1 MASLID
7 FIVNA
12 IHFLTYRRPTPR
24 KVISA
29 IVINGKVDREYDP
42 KEYEAAK

>member
-1 MASLID
+1 MKLLTAILD
-7 FIVNA
+7 A
-12 IHFLTYRRPTPR
+12 IHFLTYRRPAPR

-29 IVINGKVDREYDP
+29 IVINGKVDRDYDP

>member
-1 MASLID
+1 MKLLI
-7 FIVNA
+7 A
-12 IHFLTYRRPTPR
+12 ILDATRFMTYRRPTPR

-42 KEYEAAK
+42 ADYEAAK

>member
-1 MASLID
+1 MWEL
-7 FIVNA
+7 
-12 IHFLTYRRPTPR
+12 FLNFFRFMTYRRPTPR